1 CVSPPNAD
9 TLASVPTFY
18 QLLTRMFPNVTR
30 IHISKSA
37 REVTDIVSSN
47 CQFEQYLL
55 DLYTKYFDA
64 YTALNLHGSWQGGFT
79 KMYSVVTT
87 MRLFFGDYSEQT
99 FQLIHNCA
107 HSLESLAVHNYRG
120 REAYNIFMDTNDSP
134 VEYTRLRSLKLSM
147 VKSSGTVSR
156 GSGVTVLLPSLTHL
170 DVDGSYAFE
179 DDVLFRATRK
189 TLKYANILVDLHT
202 AAILEKY
209 NVFRGPDY
217 PSICHVKISRISD
230 ADDDTRRAGHWAYV
244 SSIAR
249 NLKALTVYP
258 SSTLATLVESL
269 SNGPEIQ
276 SIQHLTL
283 DSATLVFSS
292 VCCLVQKLPQMSRL
306 TLASV
311 YLDKQYLDMD
321 RTMPVKVDQNAH
333 VEALEGLVRNQ
344 HKSEVNLAF
353 DANSIKAIGDK
364 VPRFLFPKVSFKLN
378 SVKSNTTLQVTR
390 VYQETEEDTLNGLNS
405 DATSAYMSGEEEEE
419 KKKAPVPI
427 LEIQQEPVNYEHG
440 SNSGEYNKCTDYYRP
455 EEFYDYYDSTDSYY

>member
-1 CVSPPNAD
+1 M
-9 TLASVPTFY
+9 
-18 QLLTRMFPNVTR
+18 RMFPNVTR
-30 IHISKSA
+30 IHITKSA

-47 CQFEQYLL
+47 CQFGQYLL
-55 DLYTKYFDA
+55 DLYTKYFDV

-87 MRLFFGDYSEQT
+87 MRLFFGDYSEQM

-120 REAYNIFMDTNDSP
+120 REAYSIFMDTNDSP

-156 GSGVTVLLPSLTHL
+156 GSGVIVLLPSLTHL

-209 NVFRGPDY
+209 NVFGGPDY

-230 ADDDTRRAGHWAYV
+230 ADDDTRHSKG
-244 SSIAR
+244 
-249 NLKALTVYP
+249 
-258 SSTLATLVESL
+258 
-269 SNGPEIQ
+269 SN
-276 SIQHLTL
+276 
-283 DSATLVFSS
+283 
-292 VCCLVQKLPQMSRL
+292 
-306 TLASV
+306 
-311 YLDKQYLDMD
+311 
-321 RTMPVKVDQNAH
+321 RTIPVKVDQNAH

-390 VYQETEEDTLNGLNS
+390 VYQETEEDALDGLNS
-405 DATSAYMSGEEEEE
+405 DANSAYMSGEEKEE

-440 SNSGEYNKCTDYYRP
+440 SNSGEYNKCTDYYKP